1 MRNRVER
8 LRVWLIG
15 SAGFLLL
22 VIAAFIGTAHYL
34 RHHRLTLPKRLG
46 ANIVR
51 EANGYT
57 YSQSVQ
63 GRTVFTLHASKAV
76 EHSDG
81 KVALH
86 DVSITLYGA
95 NQDRNDRIYGD
106 EFEYD
111 QKAGVVRATGLVH
124 IDLQASDVK
133 GGQQVV
139 SGLADG
145 KAAGVKAVDSALS
158 AGGAGGAKN
167 SSAADANKVMHVTT
181 SGLVYLK
188 DLGVAATSEP
198 LEFQM
203 GAMTGHATG
212 ADYSRDT
219 GVLMLHSAV
228 SMSGMEGKQPMEV
241 TASTA
246 TLDNRNQQTFLTH
259 ARYVSKGRNGSKDQ
273 TVEAQQA
280 TLHTRRNG
288 GVERVEAQ
296 GNVTMTAN
304 GATVV
309 SQRADVA
316 LNAKSKPQRAVLAGG
331 VLYTSDQPL
340 RQMRG
345 QADAATILF
354 DAQGQATHTE
364 FLGAVHVTERTR
376 ATVAEREPWSTR
388 DLTAAKVES
397 ALAWV
402 GAGRTQLRDAEA
414 VGSAR
419 LVVVNNGTLASA
431 HGAGSTEI
439 AADDLKA
446 HLLAGND
453 ARQTLRLDTVA
464 GRGHTT
470 LHQKSAQGIE
480 QSSSGDSLDA
490 KFRVGLKP
498 RAGKAL
504 VAAGS
509 EKPAGIALGAGADE
523 LWSAVQQG
531 NVSMM
536 RRAPAKIWG
545 QSGAKSGAGVAAKSA
560 APQVGV
566 AAKTKEE
573 VERATADRAAYDG
586 DLDRVTLSGAV
597 QLSDAESVLW
607 ANQVTL
613 DRATGDAHA
622 LGAVKGIY
630 AQEASAPAAGE
641 RGAAVGSGS
650 MTGHGSAQ
658 SQNTAAEP
666 THVLAERAEMNHAWG
681 IATFYGKPAR
691 LWQGGSQV
699 QAPVI
704 ELARVEQRLT
714 AHGESAAGGS
724 AQVHTILVGSAS
736 DSPGAAKTGAE
747 KAGSAKAGASKA
759 GARLPGVMRIA
770 SGGLVYSGSL
780 RQAVFTGGVRTESV
794 DGTVRANEA
803 TVYLRQ
809 PATKTAAS
817 GTTARGNSAE
827 PETAAVPSL
836 AGGVERM
843 VATGQIEMEQP
854 GRKATGAQ
862 LIYTASDQLFVL
874 TGDRKAQPCLID
886 AERGT
891 ITGAVL
897 RFHTGDDSV
906 VVSSVESGAPSSATT
921 QRVHTETRVGKD
933 MTTEKG
939 KN

>member
-63 GRTVFTLHASKAV
+63 GRTVFTLHAAKAI

-95 NQDRNDRIYGD
+95 NRDRNDRIYGD

-124 IDLQASDVK
+124 IDLQTSDVK

-139 SGLADG
+139 NGLADG
-145 KAAGVKAVDSALS
+145 KAAGVKAVDSALT
-158 AGGAGGAKN
+158 AGGAAGAKN
-167 SSAADANKVMHVTT
+167 SSTDANKVLHVTT

-228 SMSGMEGKQPMEV
+228 SMSGLEGGQPMEV

-246 TLDNRNQQTFLTH
+246 TLDNRNQQAFLTH

-296 GNVTMTAN
+296 GNVTMVAN
-304 GATVV
+304 GTTVV
-309 SQRADVA
+309 SQRADIA
-316 LNAKSKPQRAVLAGG
+316 LNAKSQPQRAVLTGG

-345 QADAATILF
+345 QANAATILF

-364 FLGAVHVTERTR
+364 FLSAVHVTERTR

-397 ALAWV
+397 ALARV
-402 GAGRTQLRDAEA
+402 GTGPGRTQLRDAEA
-414 VGSAR
+414 MGSAR

-431 HGAGSTEI
+431 RGAGSTEI

-453 ARQTLRLDTVA
+453 ARQTMRLDTVA

-470 LHQKSAQGIE
+470 LHQSSATGIE

-490 KFRVGLKP
+490 KFRVGMKP

-504 VAAGS
+504 VATGS
-509 EKPAGIALGAGADE
+509 GRPTGIALGAETDE

-531 NVSMM
+531 HVSMM
-536 RRAPAKIWG
+536 RRAPAKIGG
-545 QSGAKSGAGVAAKSA
+545 QSGAKIGAGAG

-573 VERATADRAAYDG
+573 VERATADRATYDG
-586 DLDRVTLSGAV
+586 DLDRVTLSGGV
-597 QLSDAESVLW
+597 QMSDAGSVLW

-630 AQEASAPAAGE
+630 AQESS
-641 RGAAVGSGS
+641 SGS
-650 MTGHGSAQ
+650 SAAQTG
-658 SQNTAAEP
+658 AAEP
-666 THVLAERAEMNHAWG
+666 THVLAERAEMNHARG

-714 AHGESAAGGS
+714 AHSESAAGGS
-724 AQVHTILVGSAS
+724 AQVRTILVGGAS
-736 DSPGAAKTGAE
+736 DASGAAKTGAE
-747 KAGSAKAGASKA
+747 KAGTAKSGAGKAGAERS
-759 GARLPGVMRIA
+759 GARLPRVMRIA
-770 SGGLVYSGSL
+770 SGGLVYSGTL

-809 PATKTAAS
+809 AATKTTAS
-817 GTTARGNSAE
+817 GMAARGNGAE
-827 PETAAVPSL
+827 PEAAAVPSL

-862 LIYTASDQLFVL
+862 LVYTASDQLFVL
-874 TGDRKAQPCLID
+874 TGDRKAQPRLVD

-906 VVSSVESGAPSSATT
+906 VVSSVESGAPSSAT
-921 QRVHTETRVGKD
+921 QRVRTETRVGKD